1 MRCRYFIATFLTV
14 QFALSSA
21 AAQNTDPPPVAA
33 AADSVDPAFVG
44 HYYLSGIMETGSELL
59 LRDDGSFEW
68 YMSYGAL
75 DQFANGTWR
84 RVNDRIVLAARQP
97 DRNKPLFA
105 YLDMQP
111 WSAAEEQSRLDA
123 EHDANEDA
131 VRSACPFLTDNVSV
145 SVTAPVPTI
154 GDGTADRKPAP
165 EELRGKAEAALSSAR
180 EARSRME
187 EAARRIMAGN
197 STDEAAVREA
207 HRVAAAWYEAS
218 DAARSAAAAAGLT
231 PPDLSDPVLPPA
243 CSIRE
248 RQAVNPDA
256 PESWKPGLAVQVIDP
271 KSGDGARGVKIGLR
285 SGDGKAVEAMT
296 SGDGIALFA
305 DFGNDVQLTATLGAP
320 YAPGREV
327 EIGIPPVRYG
337 TIRFSI
343 DTEQLMAPPFEH
355 LTLRID
361 GTALLPEE
369 FGRGRYTR

>member
-1 MRCRYFIATFLTV
+1 MRRRYFIAAFLTI

-21 AAQNTDPPPVAA
+21 AAQNTGTPLFAA
-33 AADSVDPAFVG
+33 AGDSVDPAFVG

-59 LRDDGSFEW
+59 LREDGSFEW

-105 YLDMQP
+105 YLDMRP
-111 WSAAEEQSRLDA
+111 WSAAAEQSRLDA
-123 EHDANEDA
+123 EHDVNEDA
-131 VRSACPFLTDNVSV
+131 VRSACPFITDNV
-145 SVTAPVPTI
+145 SVTAPVPII
-154 GDGTADRKPAP
+154 GDGTADRKPSP

-207 HRVAAAWYEAS
+207 DRVAAAWYEAS
-218 DAARSAAAAAGLT
+218 DAARSAAAAAGLI

-243 CSIRE
+243 CSIPE

-285 SGDGKAVEAMT
+285 SGDGKAVEATT
-296 SGDGIALFA
+296 SGDGLALFA
-305 DFGNDVQLTATLGAP
+305 SFGNDAQLTATLGAP

-327 EIGIPPVRYG
+327 EVGIPPVRYG

-343 DTEQLMAPPFEH
+343 DTEQLMAPPFER